1 MEAEQRIYGDIGD
14 RVGMAEVFDA
24 IRRDVDEA
32 RTRTSLTEL
41 YCRASYLVTLT
52 HAPSWRMKFGPDAVT
67 LRKVGRH
74 EFRKTAAEINRRA
87 EAIGAEPDY
96 IEDWGE

>member
-14 RVGMAEVFDA
+14 RVGMSEVFDA

-32 RTRTSLTEL
+32 KTRSSLTEL

-52 HAPSWRMKFGPDAVT
+52 HAPSWRTKFGPDAVT
-67 LRKVGRH
+67 LRKVGKY
-74 EFRKTAAEINRRA
+74 EFRRTAAVINRRA
-87 EAIGAEPDY
+87 LEIGARPDY